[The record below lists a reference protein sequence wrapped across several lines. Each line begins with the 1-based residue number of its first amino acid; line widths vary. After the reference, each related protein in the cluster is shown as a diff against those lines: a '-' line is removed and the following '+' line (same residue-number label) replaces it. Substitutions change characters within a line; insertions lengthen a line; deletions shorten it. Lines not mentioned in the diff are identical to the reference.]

1 MIGCDRIGGLRAPN
15 VVGTQVGNRTRVG
28 NRTLRGD
35 RTRSGNRTW
44 NVNSTRAVEP
54 FLAMCFL
61 VVNHDGV
68 ICVAV
73 CVVERSLRQVG
84 FWSRQR
90 MLQTR
95 SWVARSVTDVEMFVA
110 TFTCTSLD

>member
-1 MIGCDRIGGLRAPN
+1 MIGCDRTGVLRAPN

-35 RTRSGNRTW
+35 RTRGDDRTRD
-44 NVNSTRAVEP
+44 VNSTRPVET

-73 CVVERSLRQVG
+73 CVVKRSLRQVG

-95 SWVARSVTDVEMFVA
+95 SWVARSVTDVEMFLA

>member
-35 RTRSGNRTW
+35 RTRGGDRTRD
-44 NVNSTRAVEP
+44 VNSTRPVET
-54 FLAMCFL
+54 FLAMCSL

-73 CVVERSLRQVG
+73 CV
-84 FWSRQR
+84 W
-90 MLQTR
+90 
-95 SWVARSVTDVEMFVA
+95 
-110 TFTCTSLD
+110 